1 MLLTELMRIKAE
13 GDYDGIKALVD
24 KYVRFDPA
32 VRDEIVARFKGLNLP
47 TYWAGINSDLTAEF
61 DKQGN
66 IVKVDISYP
75 RDFVKQ
81 QLAYSAMYPAR

>member
-1 MLLTELMRIKAE
+1 MRSS
-13 GDYDGIKALVD
+13 
-24 KYVRFDPA
+24 
-32 VRDEIVARFKGLNLP
+32 NLP

-81 QLAYSAMYPAR
+81 QLAYSAMYPAISLSNRPANARAGLGDF